1 MGQYASSPDE
11 SGAGRATYPDV
22 PEEVLESWQHI
33 LDEMTTR
40 MRVPVGLVM
49 RADGRDIEIAS
60 VSERQP
66 HRHQVGSR
74 ALLARSGL
82 YCERVLAR
90 REPLAVSDAA
100 EDPDFA
106 DNPSL
111 RLHGLRSYLG
121 YPIRWPDGA
130 LFGTICVMDSQAR
143 HYTGDER
150 DVMGLLRDLIEANL
164 RSFWAR

>member
-1 MGQYASSPDE
+1 MGPYELIPDD
-11 SGAGRATYPDV
+11 SATGRSTYPDV

-33 LDEMTTR
+33 LDEMTAR

-49 RADGRDIEIAS
+49 RVDGRDIEIACA
-60 VSERQP
+60 SEGRSP
-66 HRHQVGSR
+66 CHPVGSR
-74 ALLARSGL
+74 AVLANSGL

-100 EDPDFA
+100 RDPDLA

-121 YPIRWPDGA
+121 YPIRWPDGS
-130 LFGTICVMDSQAR
+130 LFGTICVMDTR
-143 HYTGDER
+143 ERDYTGDER
-150 DVMGLLRDLIEANL
+150 DVMGLLRDLIETNL
-164 RSFWAR
+164 RSFYAC